1 VNRTSEPVA
10 RSDVAEDTGGDNATR
25 AWFASSVIAAVVVVI
40 LFTALWI
47 EQLIAPVGAMRVF

>member
-1 VNRTSEPVA
+1 
-10 RSDVAEDTGGDNATR
+10 
-25 AWFASSVIAAVVVVI
+25 VIAAVVVVI